1 MLIIDYWWTEH
12 TLTKCSYWL
21 VWLALPLSPQLLIL
35 KTLDS
40 FWVGFWYLITKNV
53 LTPSLCS
60 LCVVNVAKN
69 LAMFFLLPNKDHRC
83 KVKYERHRLTT
94 LNIFPFMCNI
104 FLNILTMP
112 VDYLFF
118 NFNVWILINLVCFL
132 ITGGSDNQSLMIL

>member
-1 MLIIDYWWTEH
+1 M
-12 TLTKCSYWL
+12 
-21 VWLALPLSPQLLIL
+21 
-35 KTLDS
+35 
-40 FWVGFWYLITKNV
+40 GFWYLITKNV

-132 ITGGSDNQSLMIL
+132 ITGGSDNQSLMILYFPQLHCDCFFLFLTSAELESFGLMHKGFLH